1 MDDELKLIY
10 SDCTN
15 ESNIRG
21 KLKLIR
27 EITAHYYSTIVCD
40 LTYDNYEKELEIVR
54 LLYVCS
60 HLLLN
65 SLNVNKTNLKVEY
78 LEQQFNNTIT
88 QRFGNYSLNSLIGIL
103 ADFRKATNEHYHN
116 YSSLDITQERLNEEI
131 YTLIMHGEVV
141 VSLITILKNQ

>member
-65 SLNVNKTNLKVEY
+65 SLNVNRSNLKVEY
-78 LEQQFNNTIT
+78 LEQQFNNTT
-88 QRFGNYSLNSLIGIL
+88 NQRFGNCPLNFLKEIL
-103 ADFRKATNEHYHN
+103 TDFRKATKGHYHN

-131 YTLIMHGEVV
+131 YTLKMHGEIIIN
-141 VSLITILKNQ
+141 LITILKNQ